1 VTLVSYVR
9 SLVRGWA
16 VLLVGLLAG
25 AALGLG
31 LASATTP
38 VYTAGTQLFV
48 STTSTS
54 ADISAA
60 QAGSQ
65 LSMDRASSYAQL
77 LVGKQLAQ
85 NVVDELG
92 LDMTATELMG
102 EVSASVVASTV
113 IIDVAVTDPSA
124 QQAFDIA
131 TAIGPQFESLVQ
143 EVEGGSSS
151 TAPVVTVTVVASP
164 ELPTAPS
171 SPNTTLN
178 VAAGIFLG
186 LALAAV
192 IAVLRDRLDTSVR
205 SEEDA
210 TAAADVPV
218 LGRVPEDGSVSNG
231 GIPVPG
237 SPLAES
243 FGVVETNLRFVSVD
257 ADARVLMV
265 TSPQAAEGKTT
276 TAINLARTIAESGR
290 RVLLVDADLRRPRV
304 TTYLG
309 LVGGIGLT
317 QLLTGAA
324 EIDDVLQPVG
334 TGVLTVLGAGPTPPN
349 PSRLLSGPSMAALL
363 EKLGQRFDVVIV
375 DAPPLLPVADAAG
388 LAPLTDGVLLCTR
401 WGQARRED
409 VVRSRMQLDRA
420 GATTLGVILTLTPA
434 KAGGYSYG
442 YAADVD
448 QPKRRWG
455 VWTKQTRPA
464 AATPVVPTPAGAPEA
479 VRTPAS
485 QS

>member
-16 VLLVGLLAG
+16 VLLIGLVLGATAGLL
-25 AALGLG
+25 
-31 LASATTP
+31 LAHATTP

-48 STTSTS
+48 STNTAS
-54 ADISAA
+54 DDVSAA
-60 QAGSQ
+60 VAGSQ

-85 NVVDELG
+85 DVVDELD
-92 LDMTATELMG
+92 LDLTASELMG
-102 EVSASVVASTV
+102 EISASVVADTV

-131 TAIGPQFESLVQ
+131 QAIGPRFEALVQ
-143 EVEGGSSS
+143 EVEGGTSS

-171 SPNTTLN
+171 SPDTTLD
-178 VAAGIFLG
+178 VAAGMFLG
-186 LALAAV
+186 LALGAV
-192 IAVLRDRLDTSVR
+192 IAVVRDRMDTSIR
-205 SEEDA
+205 SEEA
-210 TAAADVPV
+210 VTAAAGVPV
-218 LGRVPEDGSVSNG
+218 LGLVPADTTADSG
-231 GIPVPG
+231 GVPVPG

-257 ADARVLMV
+257 SAARVLMV
-265 TSPQAAEGKTT
+265 TSSQASEGKTT
-276 TAINLARTIAESGR
+276 TAINLARSMADSGR

-317 QLLTGAA
+317 QVLTGDA
-324 EIDDVLQPVG
+324 EVDDVLQPVG
-334 TGVLTVLGAGPTPPN
+334 SGALTVLGAGPTPPN
-349 PSRLLSGPSMAALL
+349 PTQLLAGPSMAALL
-363 EKLGQRFDVVIV
+363 AELGGRFDVVVV

-388 LAPLTDGVLLCTR
+388 LAPLTDGVLLCAR

-409 VVRSRMQLDRA
+409 VARSRAQLDRA
-420 GATTLGVILTLTPA
+420 GATTLGVVITFAPA
-434 KAGGYSYG
+434 RAGGYSYG
-442 YAADVD
+442 YGADVETAKA
-448 QPKRRWG
+448 PWRSRL
-455 VWTKQTRPA
+455 RSAPA
-464 AATPVVPTPAGAPEA
+464 GTPAIPAPAPAPDDLRTPAGRP
-479 VRTPAS
+479 
-485 QS
+485 